1 MRDVV
6 NDAPKLS
13 LFSSAAE
20 INRWLGAQR
29 SASALGVPAQL
40 RNGSSGYATG
50 YPVKYPDRAGWAS
63 VQNIYMHRSALHD
76 MLPNNTLIFCRQG
89 QHIYYFYHT
98 IMINLPHV

>member
-29 SASALGVPAQL
+29 SASASALAVPALL

-50 YPVKYPDRAGWAS
+50 HPVKYPDRGWAS
-63 VQNIYMHRSALHD
+63 VRNICILM
-76 MLPNNTLIFCRQG
+76 
-89 QHIYYFYHT
+89 YFYSA
-98 IMINLPHV
+98 